1 MKSLVLSIM
10 IILLASSYLYAD
22 EKSDAKNRGNAT
34 GKALSDTY
42 SSQSIIKTK
51 LYNPLVGDGVK
62 MNTLKES
69 WTCPSS
75 KSVFETQ
82 AACTATCS
90 QSCVIYSF
98 DAKLQCT
105 SSTEAVTV
113 QPYTFSAGG
122 EVSLKITYDTDL
134 DGTTDTS
141 FTTSN
146 ISGFCTNGYVS
157 CTPGIFQ
164 NCKYYEFGIKHK
176 CYEGTEYNTYRECNA
191 ACSGVCKPSDNK
203 TLAFQ
208 RSVTEMRHAG
218 GCFCSNASCGSSFNG
233 VFNNALSYFGGALT
247 GHMMSEL
254 GLALT
259 NTDVDV
265 STLSVKYYA
274 ASAASCTDLS
284 DDTVD
289 ELKSF
294 YQTGNIDYDNELTE
308 QMADSDSM
316 YNTMTA
322 QTNKT
327 ASVKQCAITN
337 TPSVTAA
344 TPDQTF
350 LIPVGQI
357 GDDYWSGSCNI
368 FSVEQEIT
376 INDVNNVSE
385 FILSQVEFDDWI
397 KVSVNNQ
404 VVYVGPYGGDRLEII
419 SGKVRY
425 TAADYSKCEL
435 GKHWSQHPNVNVR
448 NLLVNGVN
456 KVRIDVVVAG
466 EGEGY
471 AYFQGI
477 EAGSDSISVIRD
489 NNCSVYA
496 NDSTCRLQNETVND
510 TYETVTNYTPTNI
523 IPQSICRD
531 VTGSNGRYVIC
542 DHGDRLEI
550 VSSVKYVPTM
560 TSGTQMVSNNT
571 PYSLSA
577 KNDGLEWFSIKRT
590 YVCQD
595 GTSYDFSGAK
605 AQADT
610 VGGTLDKDS
619 GDFSYISEDGISSGN
634 VKLDFDSYETCSYI
648 CTVQTGNQDTT
659 IFPDQETRAD
669 TSAVVQEQRPCGTD
683 YSTGTR
689 TCPYDS
695 TSETLLSGCACTN
708 SFNEVIGLFSSI
720 TDAVKDMICSS
731 TNQQ

>member
-1 MKSLVLSIM
+1 MKYILVCA
-10 IILLASSYLYAD
+10 LLFLPFFSYAD
-22 EKSDAKNRGNAT
+22 DKSDATNS
-34 GKALSDTY
+34 GKTIGKSLSDTY
-42 SSQSIIKTK
+42 SSQSNIKTK
-51 LYNPLVGDGVK
+51 LYNPLVGEGVK
-62 MNTLKES
+62 MNTLQES
-69 WTCPSS
+69 WKCQDKDTAY
-75 KSVFETQ
+75 ETQ
-82 AACTATCS
+82 SECAAACS

-113 QPYTFSAGG
+113 QPYTFPAGG

-134 DGTTDTS
+134 DGTADTS

-157 CTPGIFQ
+157 CTPGTFQ

-176 CYEGTEYNTYRECNA
+176 CNGGTEYNTYRECDA

-233 VFNNALSYFGGALT
+233 VFHNALSYFGGALT

-294 YQTGNIDYDNELTE
+294 YQTGNIDYDDKLTE

-316 YNTMTA
+316 YNTMIS

-327 ASVKQCAITN
+327 ASVHECSITN
-337 TPSVTAA
+337 TPIVETGSTAEYWCTPSGVTTKIVQRTGYSDRQFTEHYQCIDEDGDGRGEKVRFKLDCELQGESYFRCDYDSSNGWQSVILNNYSGGDQSSGA
-344 TPDQTF
+344 T
-350 LIPVGQI
+350 V
-357 GDDYWSGSCNI
+357 
-368 FSVEQEIT
+368 
-376 INDVNNVSE
+376 
-385 FILSQVEFDDWI
+385 
-397 KVSVNNQ
+397 KVS
-404 VVYVGPYGGDRLEII
+404 
-419 SGKVRY
+419 
-425 TAADYSKCEL
+425 
-435 GKHWSQHPNVNVR
+435 W
-448 NLLVNGVN
+448 
-456 KVRIDVVVAG
+456 
-466 EGEGY
+466 
-471 AYFQGI
+471 
-477 EAGSDSISVIRD
+477 GSDGGTVSALLYYSISCSESVCQLSHYAD
-489 NNCSVYA
+489 VGKYGTANNSYT
-496 NDSTCRLQNETVND
+496 SMMLTMTRNETVHISRNNSCAALAQDSDCRLESEIVND
-510 TYETVTNYTPTNI
+510 TDTIVNYTQMNI
-523 IPQSICRD
+523 SPQSVCKTVSATYNQFMLCDSGNSFQAIS
-531 VTGSNGRYVIC
+531 SNST
-542 DHGDRLEI
+542 EI
-550 VSSVKYVPTM
+550 VSS
-560 TSGTQMVSNNT
+560 
-571 PYSLSA
+571 

-605 AQADT
+605 AQADM

-619 GDFSYISEDGISSGN
+619 GDFSYITEDGVASGN
-634 VKLDFDSYETCSYI
+634 VKLDFDSYETCSYT

-659 IFPDQETRAD
+659 VFPDQETRSD

-683 YSTGTR
+683 YSTGAR

-695 TSETLLSGCACTN
+695 ASETLLSGCACTN
-708 SFNEVIGLFSSI
+708 SFNEVISLFSSI

-731 TNQQ
+731 TEQ